1 MVLPL
6 PAPAPAPAKPCPAA
20 TAAATPMETETMREL
35 LTASTE
41 MPVCVRTRV
50 VEPALVSLV
59 PSM

>member
-35 LTASTE
+35 LTASTA

>member
-6 PAPAPAPAKPCPAA
+6 PAPAPAPASLPAA

-35 LTASTE
+35 LTASTA